1 MLDLEQQEYIVG
13 FICGRQT
20 DPGILAGMPKDA
32 LLEFCRRHRI
42 VGDLIA
48 AVRRSGGGHRQLPF
62 YEPLLKLHARF
73 VAWEYRQRM
82 ALSDLMAA
90 IPDMPEFIVVKGNV
104 EYLRDGNLNT
114 VRPSVDVDFLSAD
127 PSRGRELLAAASSE
141 FPNGNP
147 NLAAHEFWNFA
158 SSGCFLDAHIWV
170 PCVTTSTGRLGG
182 DYPRHVVI
190 KKVFFADI
198 RHASHEAPLFEG
210 RNVLVPGPAV
220 HAFLTAVTVFRDYQ
234 FSNFP
239 FMDKHPPVKV
249 GDLLALHRALTDER
263 FEADHFRRLTA
274 KFKAEPAISWA
285 VSRLREILGDAEMNA
300 VGERLPDYDANES
313 GLVTNVLFCH
323 GYERPVAKL
332 AAFNRRPPA
341 AEICGSFEGPPTQ
354 LFPAQAG
361 SQADAGFA
369 LVECASADMRPS
381 PALTATVRDEG
392 DQLAYRV
399 NADWSMHGTQKRLV
413 AYNNDEVVQF
423 YFDVGAK
430 PRWMG
435 SNGIKGIIDVRTNEA
450 STIEWSVPKT
460 VAMTGGKG
468 HMALIGTEFYDANNK
483 VVAATALPLE
493 IAA

>member
-20 DPGILAGMPKDA
+20 DPSVLAEMPRDA

-42 VGDLIA
+42 IGDLIA
-48 AVRRSGGGHRQLPF
+48 AVRRSGSGHRQLPF
-62 YEPLLKLHARF
+62 YEPLLKLHSRF

-82 ALSDLMAA
+82 ALSDMMAA
-90 IPDMPEFIVVKGNV
+90 IPDMPEFIIVKGNV

-114 VRPSVDVDFLSAD
+114 VRPSVDVDFLSSD
-127 PSRGRELLAAASSE
+127 PARGRELLAAAAPE

-170 PCVTTSTGRLGG
+170 PCVTTSDGRLED

-198 RHASHEAPLFEG
+198 RHASHEVPLFEG

-249 GDLLALHRALTDER
+249 GDLLAVYRALTDAR
-263 FEADHFRRLTA
+263 FVADHFRRL
-274 KFKAEPAISWA
+274 AEQFGAQPAVGWA
-285 VSRLREILGDAEMNA
+285 VSRLREILGDAEMDA
-300 VGERLPDYDANES
+300 VARQLSDYHAHES
-313 GLVTNVLFCH
+313 GLVTNILFCH
-323 GYERPVAKL
+323 GYARPVAKL
-332 AAFNRRPPA
+332 AAFNRRPAA
-341 AEICGSFEGPPTQ
+341 AEICGSFERPTVLLSGTQ
-354 LFPAQAG
+354 GG
-361 SQADAGFA
+361 SQADAGLA
-369 LVECASADMRPS
+369 LVECAGADMRPA
-381 PALTATVRDEG
+381 PALSASVRDEG
-392 DQLAYRV
+392 DRLACRV
-399 NADWSMHGTQKRLV
+399 EVDWSMHGTQKRVV
-413 AYNNDEVVQF
+413 AYHNDEVVQF

-435 SNGIKGIIDVRTNEA
+435 SHGIKGDIAIKTIDA

-460 VAMTGGKG
+460 VSMGGGTG

>member
-13 FICGRQT
+13 FICGRQAE
-20 DPGILAGMPKDA
+20 PGVLAEMPQDA
-32 LLEFCRRHRI
+32 LLEFCRRHRVI
-42 VGDLIA
+42 GDLIA
-48 AVRRSGGGHRQLPF
+48 AVRRSGPSHRRLPF
-62 YEPLLKLHARF
+62 YESLLKLHSRF
-73 VAWEYRQRM
+73 IAWEYRQRM

-114 VRPSVDVDFLSAD
+114 VRPSVDVDFLSSD
-127 PSRGRELLAAASSE
+127 PARGRELLAEAAPE

-170 PCVTTSTGRLGG
+170 PCVTTSDGRLED

-190 KKVFFADI
+190 KKIFFADI
-198 RHASHEAPLFEG
+198 RHASREVPLFEG
-210 RNVLVPGPAV
+210 RGVLVPEPAV
-220 HAFLTAVTVFRDYQ
+220 HAFLTAVTLFRDYQ

-249 GDLLALHRALTDER
+249 GDLLAMYRALIDTR
-263 FEADHFRRLTA
+263 FEAEHFSRLTTQFA
-274 KFKAEPAISWA
+274 AAPAIGWA
-285 VSRLREILGDAEMNA
+285 VSRLREILNDADMEA
-300 VGERLPDYDANES
+300 VAQRLPGYDAHES
-313 GLVTNVLFCH
+313 GLVTNILFCH

-341 AEICGSFEGPPTQ
+341 AEICGSFEGRMTR
-354 LFPAQAG
+354 LSIAQNG
-361 SQADAGFA
+361 SQADAGLA
-369 LVECASADMRPS
+369 LVERHGADMRPS

-399 NADWSMHGTQKRLV
+399 DADWSMHGTQKRLV

-435 SNGIKGIIDVRTNEA
+435 SNGIKEIIDIRTNEA

-460 VAMTGGKG
+460 VAMSGGKG
-468 HMALIGTEFYDANNK
+468 HLALIGTEFYDANNN